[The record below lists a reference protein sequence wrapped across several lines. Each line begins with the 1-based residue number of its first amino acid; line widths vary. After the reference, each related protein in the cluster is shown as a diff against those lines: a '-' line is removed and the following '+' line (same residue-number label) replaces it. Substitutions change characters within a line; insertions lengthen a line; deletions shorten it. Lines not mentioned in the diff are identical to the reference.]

1 MLRVWG
7 VFWTL
12 VAKDL
17 RTELRGGRLIASTLA
32 LGVLLI
38 LVVGIALNAASNLN
52 PDWSAGLLW
61 MVMFFATSIGMTR
74 NDVKEQELGGGLG
87 SLLAPIDRSLIFYAR
102 WLSTWVIV
110 SLSAVGMLL
119 AFFVVLSVPTP
130 VKPVSF
136 LLVVIGG
143 TLGLTGVGSFLGQL
157 AGTSTLRDILVP
169 LMLFPT
175 TIPLFIALI
184 RLTVISLSPSAP
196 GGYIW
201 AEVLLGYLIL
211 FAIMP
216 FLLYETMTEV

>member
-87 SLLAPIDRSLIFYAR
+87 SLLAPIDKSLIFYAR
-102 WLSTWVIV
+102 WFSTWVIV

-119 AFFVVLSVPTP
+119 AFFVVLSVPAP

-184 RLTVISLSPSAP
+184 RLTVISMVPSAP
-196 GGYIW
+196 GGHIW

-216 FLLYETMTEV
+216 FLLYEAITEV